1 VQEFSCAACI
11 PTQDAKNTALVMRR
25 QKQEEIK
32 DYLKRLKLITKQDI
46 QLMKIMPLRN
56 VTCKK
61 KNGENSY
68 QTITKLYNANN
79 GFF

>member
-1 VQEFSCAACI
+1 LKVVGAGFSCAASI

-32 DYLKRLKLITKQDI
+32 DYLKRPKLITKQDI

-56 VTCKK
+56 VTAKK
-61 KNGENSY
+61 KMERIAIK
-68 QTITKLYNANN
+68 Q
-79 GFF
+79 